1 MLKFTV
7 VKTCVKNYGLPILSG
22 IFIGTSYIPFPPWAA
37 LFGFVPLWIF
47 WLRQTELK
55 PVIFG
60 GMTTAFVFTLI
71 GFNWMT
77 YLLHEFAGL
86 PWIFAV
92 VGMILYALFAHTF
105 VAIAGAVWFLLK
117 RKLACS
123 NALSLALLAII
134 TILSEAYSFTLFD
147 WNFGYSWFGYSVPI
161 YQLAEIVG
169 FSGLSAITL
178 AFNLPIY
185 LAWKY
190 RTEQKGKIIFGSV
203 LGVFALLNLSGV
215 ALEARLPKPDAEF
228 NVLMVQG
235 NVGSMEKMAAE
246 SGDGYGQVI
255 LNRYLSLT
263 HEALEAHKNEKID
276 FVFWAESA
284 FPTFLGENLVDQNDY
299 PRQLRE
305 FLKQHN
311 VPLVT
316 GAYSVKF
323 PDRLLTNSL
332 FLLDEQ
338 GEIIPPHYS
347 KTILL
352 AFGEY
357 IPFEEFFPQI
367 RNFLPPIG
375 HFARGDGATT
385 LFNLRGLK
393 MAPQICY
400 EGLFAYFSR
409 DLANL
414 GADAIVNVTND
425 SWYGTWQ
432 QPYQHFYMTLARGV
446 EFRRPVLRVTNTGIS
461 SVGLASGEILQR
473 SPIHE
478 MWADVYR
485 VPYLKNPPATFYQQ
499 WFYLLPILLWL
510 IFASLLIVAIKQR
523 VMSRKV
529 AN

>member
-1 MLKFTV
+1 MLKFTA
-7 VKTCVKNYGLPILSG
+7 VKSYWLPILSG

-47 WLRQTELK
+47 WQQQTNLK
-55 PVIFG
+55 SVIFG
-60 GMTTAFVFTLI
+60 GMTTAFVFTLL

-86 PWIFAV
+86 PWVVAV
-92 VGMILYALFAHTF
+92 IGMIIYALIAHTF
-105 VAIAGAVWFLLK
+105 VAIAGAAWFYLK
-117 RKLACS
+117 QKFNCS
-123 NALSLALLAII
+123 QTLSLSLMAII

-147 WNFGYSWFGYSVPI
+147 WNFGYSWFGSGIPF
-161 YQLAEIVG
+161 YQLAEIIG

-185 LAWKY
+185 LAWQW
-190 RTEQKGKIIFGSV
+190 RTEKRGKIIFGAVISV
-203 LGVFALLNLSGV
+203 FTLLNVGGL
-215 ALEARLPKPDAEF
+215 ALEARLPKADSEF

-263 HEALEAHKNEKID
+263 HDTLEKHKNEKID
-276 FVFWAESA
+276 FAFWAETA
-284 FPTFLGENLVDQNDY
+284 FPTFLGENLTPQNDY
-299 PRQLRE
+299 PRQLRK
-305 FLKQHN
+305 FLTEN
-311 VPLVT
+311 NIPLVT

-323 PDRLLTNSL
+323 PEKLLTNSL
-332 FLLDEQ
+332 FLLNEN
-338 GEIIPPHYS
+338 GEILPPHYS

-357 IPFEEFFPQI
+357 IPFEQFFPQI

-375 HFARGDGATT
+375 HFARGEGATS
-385 LFNLRGLK
+385 LFNLNGLK

-414 GADAIVNVTND
+414 GADVIVNVTND

-461 SVGLASGEILQR
+461 SVSLASGEILQR

-478 MWADVYR
+478 QWADVYH
-485 VPYLKNPPATFYQQ
+485 VPYLKNPAPTFYQQ
-499 WFYLLPILLWL
+499 WFYLLPILLWMTFFSL
-510 IFASLLIVAIKQR
+510 IILAWQHRPK
-523 VMSRKV
+523 
-529 AN
+529 

>member
-1 MLKFTV
+1 MLKFTA
-7 VKTCVKNYGLPILSG
+7 VKSYWLPILSG

-47 WLRQTELK
+47 WQRQTELK
-55 PVIFG
+55 SVIFG

-77 YLLHEFAGL
+77 YLLHEFANL
-86 PWIFAV
+86 PWTLAV

-105 VAIAGAVWFLLK
+105 VAIAGAVWFLIK
-117 RKLACS
+117 RKFVCS
-123 NALSLALLAII
+123 PALSLGLLAII
-134 TILSEAYSFTLFD
+134 TILNEAYSFTLFD
-147 WNFGYSWFGYSVPI
+147 WNFGYSWFGAGIPF
-161 YQLAEIVG
+161 YQLAELVG

-178 AFNLPIY
+178 AFNLPFY
-185 LAWKY
+185 LAWQW
-190 RTEQKGKIIFGSV
+190 RTEKRGKVILISV
-203 LGVFALLNLSGV
+203 VGVFTLLNVSGL
-215 ALEARLPKPDAEF
+215 ALKARLPKNDAEF

-246 SGDGYGQVI
+246 TGDGYGQVI

-263 HEALEAHKNEKID
+263 HDALEKHKDQKID
-276 FVFWAESA
+276 FVFWAETA
-284 FPTFLGENLVDQNDY
+284 FPTFLGENLTPQNDY
-299 PRQLRE
+299 PRQLQE
-305 FLKQHN
+305 FLQEHN

-323 PDRLLTNSL
+323 PERLLTNSL
-332 FLLDEQ
+332 FLLNEN
-338 GEIIPPHYS
+338 GEILPPHYS

-367 RNFLPPIG
+367 RNWLPPIG

-385 LFNLRGLK
+385 LFNLNGLK

-414 GADAIVNVTND
+414 GADIMVNVTND

-461 SVGLASGEILQR
+461 SVSLASGEILQR

-485 VPYLKNPPATFYQQ
+485 VPYLKNPPPTFYQQ

-510 IFASLLIVAIKQR
+510 SFFSLIILAWR
-523 VMSRKV
+523 NRKHSIPPMY
-529 AN
+529 

>member
-1 MLKFTV
+1 MLKFTA
-7 VKTCVKNYGLPILSG
+7 VKAYWLPILSG

-47 WLRQTELK
+47 WQRQTTFK
-55 PVIFG
+55 SVIFG
-60 GMTTAFVFTLI
+60 GMTTAFVFTLL

-86 PWIFAV
+86 PWVVAV
-92 VGMILYALFAHTF
+92 IGMIIYALIAHTF
-105 VAIAGAVWFLLK
+105 VAIAGATWFYLQ

-123 NALSLALLAII
+123 AALSLSLMAII

-147 WNFGYSWFGYSVPI
+147 WNFGYSWFGSGIPF

-185 LAWKY
+185 LAWQW
-190 RTEQKGKIIFGSV
+190 RTERQGKVLFGAVIAS
-203 LGVFALLNLSGV
+203 FALLNVGG
-215 ALEARLPKPDAEF
+215 LELKARLPKADSEF
-228 NVLMVQG
+228 NILMVQG

-246 SGDGYGQVI
+246 SGDGYGQAI

-263 HEALEAHKNEKID
+263 HDTLEKHKNEKID
-276 FVFWAESA
+276 FAFWAETA
-284 FPTFLGENLVDQNDY
+284 FPTFLGENLTPQNDY

-305 FLKQHN
+305 FLTEHN
-311 VPLVT
+311 IPLVT

-323 PDRLLTNSL
+323 PEKLLTNSL
-332 FLLDEQ
+332 FLLNEK
-338 GEIIPPHYS
+338 GEILPPHYS

-375 HFARGDGATT
+375 HFARGDGATS

-414 GADAIVNVTND
+414 GADVIVNVTND

-461 SVGLASGEILQR
+461 SVSLASGVILQR

-478 MWADVYR
+478 QWADVYH
-485 VPYLKNPPATFYQQ
+485 VPYLKNPPPTFYQQ
-499 WFYLLPILLWL
+499 WFYLLPILLWIIFFSL
-510 IFASLLIVAIKQR
+510 IILAWQR
-523 VMSRKV
+523 RPK
-529 AN
+529 

>member
-7 VKTCVKNYGLPILSG
+7 VKHYWLPILSG

-37 LFGFVPLWIF
+37 LFCFVPLWIF
-47 WLRQTELK
+47 WQRQTELK
-55 PVIFG
+55 PVILG
-60 GMTTAFVFTLI
+60 GVVTAFVFTLI

-77 YLLHEFAGL
+77 YLLHEFANL
-86 PWIFAV
+86 PWAIAV
-92 VGMILYALFAHTF
+92 IGMILYALFAHLY
-105 VAIAGAVWFLLK
+105 VPIAGAMWFYIH
-117 RKLACS
+117 RKFKCS
-123 NALSLALLAII
+123 PRLSLGLLVNI
-134 TILSEAYSFTLFD
+134 TILNEAYSFTLFD
-147 WNFGYSWFGYSVPI
+147 WNFGYSWFGAGIPF

-178 AFNLPIY
+178 AFNLPLY
-185 LAWKY
+185 LAWKA
-190 RTEQKGKIIFGSV
+190 RNERQGKIIFGSV
-203 LGVFALLNLSGV
+203 IGIFVLLNISG
-215 ALEARLPKPDAEF
+215 LILKERLPVPDAAF

-246 SGDGYGQVI
+246 TGDGYGQVI

-263 HEALEAHKNEKID
+263 HEALEKHKTEKID
-276 FVFWAESA
+276 FAFWAETA
-284 FPTFLGENLVDQNDY
+284 FPTFLGENLTPQNDY
-299 PRQLRE
+299 PRQLQE
-305 FLKQHN
+305 FLQEHN

-323 PDRLLTNSL
+323 PERLLTNSL
-332 FLLDEQ
+332 FLLNEK
-338 GEIIPPHYS
+338 GEILPPHYS

-357 IPFEEFFPQI
+357 IPFEEWFPQI
-367 RNFLPPIG
+367 RDWLPPIG
-375 HFARGDGATT
+375 HFARGQGATT
-385 LFNLRGLK
+385 LFNLHGLK

-400 EGLFAYFSR
+400 EGLFAYFAR

-414 GADAIVNVTND
+414 GAQIIVNVTND

-461 SVGLASGEILQR
+461 SVVLATGEILQR

-478 MWADVYR
+478 MWADVYH
-485 VPYLKNPPATFYQQ
+485 VPYLKNPQPTFYQQ
-499 WFYLLPILLWL
+499 WFYLLPCLFWMSFIGLCILAWRGRHS
-510 IFASLLIVAIKQR
+510 IPPAY
-523 VMSRKV
+523 
-529 AN
+529 